1 MRGLGS
7 FLVSAAPIFYPQ
19 AQWQKTINLKLS
31 SLGCQTTMLSNKT
44 RKKSTLINREE
55 QRNSHNMLYVD
66 KDNKNRLTKWERENE
81 SADIDF
87 PPSCS
92 TDGSFFAKHSPFNFP
107 LSPLSTCSLA
117 TLLLF
122 LLSKILKNRE
132 DFLMADEMASNTQH
146 KSVGENGAS
155 WPSSSWRRLLALKLA
170 FNFRVDW
177 CNMLAVTQRV
187 TQERN
192 VEYFL

>member
-31 SLGCQTTMLSNKT
+31 SLGCRTTMLSNKT

-66 KDNKNRLTKWERENE
+66 KDNKNLTRWERENE